1 MQRRV
6 KVELFEQ
13 IRREYEFGIGTIK
26 GVAAKFGVHR
36 RMVRQAL
43 KDAMPPERKTAERES
58 PKLGQVKEFIDE
70 ILGQDRKMPRK
81 QRHSATRIYKRI
93 KQEIGTEIGKSTVS
107 RYVRAHKTK
116 LGLVKAEVFVPQSYE
131 WGQEAQ
137 VDWYEAFVEMAG
149 ERVKVQIFSMRS
161 MASGAAY
168 HRAYPR
174 ATQQAFFE
182 GHQLAFSYFAGVFAK
197 CRYDNLTSAV
207 KKILRG
213 HRREQTIRFIAMR
226 SHWGFE
232 AEFCN
237 PQKGN
242 EKGGVEGEIGYF
254 RRNHFVPMPVVKDF
268 AELNEQIL
276 RGCKEDQ
283 QRMIGQR
290 EQNVGQA
297 MLKEQSYL
305 QPLVEQEFEVAEV
318 SFSQVDS
325 KSCVK
330 VRANWYSVPVRVGL
344 KVRVRILPA
353 YIEIF
358 HDGVLVARHE
368 RSYEQGKQILSLEHY
383 LDVLETKVG
392 AFANSKP
399 LAQWRANGRWPKE
412 FDLLWQRLQL
422 RWGKIEGSRCMVELL
437 IVGRQYGYEKLCD
450 AIKEALECQY
460 NDVAAIKHLVIKPSL
475 VRQEIEGLVLIGSL
489 SQYNRPL
496 PKISN
501 YDQFLEVS

>member
-13 IRREYEFGIGTIK
+13 MRREYEFGIGTIK

-43 KDAMPPERKTAERES
+43 KDAMPPQRKTAQRES
-58 PKLGQVKEFIDE
+58 PKVGPVKEFIDV
-70 ILGQDRKMPRK
+70 ILKQDRKMPRK
-81 QRHSATRIYKRI
+81 QRHSATRIYKRLR
-93 KQEIGTEIGKSTVS
+93 EEVGTEIGKSTVS

-116 LGLVKAEVFVPQSYE
+116 LGLIKAEVFVPQTYQ
-131 WGQEAQ
+131 WGHEAQ
-137 VDWYEAFVEMAG
+137 VDWYEAYVEMAG
-149 ERVKVQIFSMRS
+149 EQVKVQIFSMRS
-161 MASGAAY
+161 MASGGAY

-182 GHQLAFSYFAGVFAK
+182 GHQLAFSYFAGVFAQ

-213 HRREQTIRFIAMR
+213 YSREETIRFIAMR
-226 SHWGFE
+226 SHWGFN

-237 PQKGN
+237 PKKGN
-242 EKGGVEGEIGYF
+242 EKGGVEGEVGYF

-268 AELNEQIL
+268 AMLNEQIF
-276 RGCKEDQ
+276 RACQQDQ
-283 QRMIGQR
+283 QRMIGER

-297 MLKEQSYL
+297 MLKEQGYL
-305 QPLVEQEFEVAEV
+305 QRLVEEEFEVAEV
-318 SFSQVDS
+318 SFSLVDS

-330 VRANWYSVPVRVGL
+330 VRGNWYSVPVRVGL
-344 KVRVRILPA
+344 KVRVRILPGYVEA
-353 YIEIF
+353 WHE
-358 HDGVLVARHE
+358 GTLVACHE
-368 RSYEQGKQILSLEHY
+368 RSYEQGKQILNLEHY

-399 LAQWRANGRWPKE
+399 LAQWRANGKWPKE

-422 RWGKIEGSRCMVELL
+422 RWGKIEGTRGMVELL
-437 IVGRQYGYEKLCD
+437 IVGRQYGYEKLC
-450 AIKEALECQY
+450 EAVKQSVECQY
-460 NDVAAIKHLVIKPSL
+460 NDVAAIKHLVMAKSL
-475 VRQEIEGLVLIGSL
+475 VHQGVESLVDVGLLNK
-489 SQYNRPL
+489 YDRPL
-496 PKISN
+496 PQIAN
-501 YDQFLEVS
+501 YDQFLEVI